1 MSELKHFYLKF
12 NPRVEFPSHLVALI
26 QYVIFI
32 PCVLS
37 SFCIEMCNDIENI
50 LIAKQYRTNNIQV
63 LPKITFKFSLNTK

>member
-26 QYVIFI
+26 QCVIFI

-37 SFCIEMCNDIENI
+37 SFWNEMFNDTEDI
-50 LIAKQYRTNNIQV
+50 LITKRYRTSDI
-63 LPKITFKFSLNTK
+63 